1 MRLTILSVAF
11 PFAPVGPDA
20 VGGAEQVLTR
30 IDEALV
36 AAGHRSIVIAC
47 AGSETKGT
55 LVPIPRIA
63 GEIDEEAR
71 RRIHAASQRAVE
83 RVLARCPVD
92 LVHLHGIDF
101 YAYLPPPGAPA
112 LVTLHLSVSWYPAD
126 ALRLSRPQT
135 WFNCVSR
142 FQQEDCRGLPNLIG
156 PIENGIPVEA
166 FAARHA
172 KRSFA
177 LVLARVCA
185 EKGIH
190 LAIDAAKRADL
201 PLIIAG
207 EIFDYP
213 EHRRYFDE
221 EIRPRLDR
229 KRRFIGPLGFER
241 KRRLLAAARCVVV
254 PSLVPETSSLVARE
268 ALASGTPVVAL
279 ARGALVETIE
289 HGRTRF
295 LVEHPADMAEA
306 MLAAPRLDLDLCR
319 NVANARF
326 RVERMTA
333 AYFAAYERL
342 ARGPAAVAEAAWA
355 SS

>member
-1 MRLTILSVAF
+1 MRLTVLSVAY

-20 VGGAEQVLTR
+20 VGGAEQVLTH

-36 AAGHRSIVIAC
+36 AAGHRSVVVAC
-47 AGSETKGT
+47 EGSTTKGT
-55 LVPIPRIA
+55 LVPVPRTA
-63 GEIDEEAR
+63 GTIDQDAR
-71 RRIHAASQRAVE
+71 RRAHAAHRRAIAQA
-83 RVLARCPVD
+83 LARWPID

-101 YAYLPPPGAPA
+101 HAYLPPPGVPA
-112 LVTLHLSVSWYPAD
+112 LVTLHLPVAWYPEGAFD
-126 ALRLSRPQT
+126 SLRPRT
-135 WFNCVSR
+135 WFNSVSR
-142 FQQEDCRGLPNLIG
+142 FQHEDCRGIPNLIG
-156 PIENGIPVEA
+156 PIENGVPVQA

-177 LVLARVCA
+177 LVLARVCP

-190 LAIDAAKRADL
+190 LAIEAAKRADL

-207 EIFDYP
+207 EVFDYP

-221 EIRPRLDR
+221 EIRPHLDR
-229 KRRFIGPLGFER
+229 KRRFIGPVGFPR

-268 ALASGTPVVAL
+268 ALAAGTPVVAF
-279 ARGALVETIE
+279 ARGALRETVEN
-289 HGRTRF
+289 GRTGF
-295 LVEHPADMAEA
+295 LVEDAAEMAQA
-306 MLAAPRLDLDLCR
+306 MLAAPQLDPVLCR
-319 NVANARF
+319 NIARARF
-326 RVERMTA
+326 PLERMKA

-342 ARGPAAVAEAAWA
+342 AREPAGAEAAWA